1 MALTTTITKKSVTL
15 SMEGMYQITYNM
27 VYADGATV
35 LFERDFTQPFKVG
48 QGWST
53 TVTLRMRDEMKKAIR
68 VYKEEQAIFNGAPID
83 ASVTNLNS
91 TVGV

>member
-1 MALTTTITKKSVTL
+1 MALTTTITKKSVSQTF
-15 SMEGMYQITYNM
+15 EGLFQVTYNM

-35 LFERDFTQPFKVG
+35 LLNQDFTENFKPQMVWG
-48 QGWST
+48 T
-53 TVTLRMRDEMKKAIR
+53 TVTAKMREKMKAAIAKYKAA
-68 VYKEEQAIFNGAPID
+68 QAILNGAPID